1 MVLLNGGIHHL
12 GKLVRHGLLKEDEA
26 EHLVEEIEENLKAVL
41 SCSAESHPG
50 EEDFIDE
57 DDDEEERSLHL

>member
-1 MVLLNGGIHHL
+1 MVLLNGGVHYL

-26 EHLVEEIEENLKAVL
+26 EHLVEEIEENLHHVL

-50 EEDFIDE
+50 ETDFV
-57 DDDEEERSLHL
+57 DDEINGDETNK